1 MSIQK
6 EKWYVQSKKADFK
19 AVGEKYGIDQVTARI
34 IRNRDIIEDA
44 DIAKYLHPDLSD
56 LYSPHLMKDMDRL
69 IEILHKKI
77 TEKKSI
83 RIIGDYDI
91 DGIESSYILL
101 KGLQRV
107 GAIASVAIPDR
118 MKDGYGVNESLITK
132 AKEDGIDTII
142 TCDNGIAAL
151 DAIAYAKEERLTVL
165 VTDHHDIP
173 YQEEDGVRSYL
184 RSQADA
190 IVNPKQKE
198 CGYPF
203 AGICGAVVAWKVIQ
217 ALYEACKIPAEE
229 AMIFLENAAFATVG
243 DVMDLIDENRIIVK
257 YGLEQM
263 RHTRNLGLQ
272 ALIQQ
277 KEVQAD
283 RLSAYHLGFVLG
295 PCINASGRL
304 DTAVRSLKLLLADQK
319 ESAIILAT
327 ELADLNEE
335 RKQMTADGLDAAV
348 EMIQA
353 QALDQ
358 QKVMVVYLKDLH
370 ESLAGIV
377 AGRIR
382 ELYHHPVFVLTKAED
397 GVKGSGRS
405 IETYSMYEELCKCQ
419 DLFTKFGGHKMAA
432 GLSIPEEKVQEFT
445 ERINAN
451 ATLTE
456 DDFIPKILID
466 VPMPL
471 AYVNRQLVEELK
483 VLEPFGKGNAKPV
496 FADKNIRIRDK
507 RIVGKNRNV
516 VKLTIQD
523 MAGGTYPAV
532 YFGDAETMMQ
542 FLETKDVISIV
553 YYPEI
558 NSYMGREEI
567 QFVISNYC

>member
-6 EKWYVQSKKADFK
+6 EKWFVQSKKADFK

-34 IRNRDIIEDA
+34 IRNRDITEDA

-56 LYSPHLMKDMDRL
+56 LYSPHLMKDMDKL

-77 TEKKSI
+77 MEKKSI

-107 GAIASVAIPDR
+107 GAIVSVAIPDR
-118 MKDGYGVNESLITK
+118 MKDGYGVNENLITK

-151 DAIAYAKEERLTVL
+151 DAIAYAKEEGLTVL

-173 YQEEDGVRSYL
+173 YQEEDGVRTYL

-229 AMIFLENAAFATVG
+229 AMVFLENAAFATVG

-263 RHTRNLGLQ
+263 RHTKNLGLQ

-319 ESAIILAT
+319 ESAIVLAT

-348 EMIQA
+348 EMIQT